1 MKTEQIGLRLQ
12 EKLITKYK
20 KRANELGVSYMD
32 LIKIVLAKGIDE
44 I

>member
-1 MKTEQIGLRLQ
+1 METEQLGLRLQ
-12 EKLITKYK
+12 KKLVQKYK
-20 KRANELGVSYMD
+20 KRANELGVSHMD